1 MRTNIIVPILIIGLA
16 ITAIGVAVY
25 ETIAP
30 PPMLASNIT
39 VTPIEPAAATSSE
52 IPPKE
57 AATPSI
63 DTPPPQA
70 PFVGSSPAVPPT
82 QPYATTSSPS
92 VMPGCR
98 IGGCSGEICDDASAP
113 DKASICLYREDY
125 ACYTKVGRCEK
136 QANGH
141 CGWTQTSEL
150 KSCIANY
157 QNSNPQNVQ

>member
-30 PPMLASNIT
+30 PPMLATNIT
-39 VTPIEPAAATSSE
+39 MTPIEPATATSSEVPPSEVVTPPITTSPPQVPSASSSSAVPPVAATSS
-52 IPPKE
+52 
-57 AATPSI
+57 
-63 DTPPPQA
+63 
-70 PFVGSSPAVPPT
+70 SSVA
-82 QPYATTSSPS
+82 
-92 VMPGCR
+92 PGCR

-125 ACYTKVGRCEK
+125 ACYGSVGRCEK
-136 QANGH
+136 QASGH

-150 KSCIANY
+150 TSCIGKY
-157 QNSNPQNVQ
+157 QNSNLQNLQ